1 MTQTIEIPDQNPECG
16 ESPVAPSQKPA
27 ILPPML
33 AIIDY
38 GMGNLGSIQNMLKKV
53 GARATITSD
62 PAIIDAAA
70 KIILPGVGHFAAGM
84 KNLKERGLIE
94 ALRRN
99 VLETKK
105 PTLGICLGA
114 QLLTEFSEE
123 GNVEGLGFL
132 KAKTLRFQLDDA
144 TLKVPH
150 MGWNLIAPQ
159 KSSPLLDGLSSQSR
173 FYFVH
178 SYFLKAESPSDIL
191 TKTHYGFDFAS
202 ALEHQNIFAAQF
214 HPEKSHKFGM
224 RLMKN
229 FADLRLN

>member
-1 MTQTIEIPDQNPECG
+1 
-16 ESPVAPSQKPA
+16 
-27 ILPPML
+27 ML
-33 AIIDY
+33 AIVDY
-38 GMGNLGSIQNMLKKV
+38 GMGNLGSILNMLKKV

-62 PAIIDAAA
+62 PAVIDSSA
-70 KIILPGVGHFAAGM
+70 KIILPGVGHFAAGI

-94 ALRRN
+94 PLKHN
-99 VLETKK
+99 VLEARK

-123 GNVEGLGFL
+123 GDVEGLGFL

-150 MGWNLIAPQ
+150 MGWNLITPQ
-159 KSSPLLDGLSSQSR
+159 KSSPLLEGLPSPSR

-178 SYFLKAESPSDIL
+178 SYYLKPESPSDIL
-191 TKTHYGFDFAS
+191 TKTHYGVDFAS
-202 ALEHQNIFAAQF
+202 ALEHDNIFAAQF

-224 RLMKN
+224 RIMKN
-229 FADLRLN
+229 FADLRLT